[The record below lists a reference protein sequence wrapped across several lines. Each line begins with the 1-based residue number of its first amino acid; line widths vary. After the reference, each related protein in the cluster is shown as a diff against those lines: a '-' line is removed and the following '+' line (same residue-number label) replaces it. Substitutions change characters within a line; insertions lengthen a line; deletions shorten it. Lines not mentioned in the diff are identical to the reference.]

1 MRTGL
6 FGAIHHGKAVV
17 PGATLHANGEWKV
30 AFGQSTPRHAVQRSV
45 LRQDQRGLHA
55 AHGVWLNAPAHDW
68 DAETHADSVFHLVS
82 DPEAFELVEG
92 PLHGCCWNSES
103 QSLLLHADFARQHP
117 LYWFVHDEG
126 VMFAFSLAKLVEM
139 LRANGLPIEPNED
152 AAAMLLTYGCV
163 MGDQTLVSG
172 ARKLMPGSTLTWT
185 PASVDVAVRS
195 PLEAIARDLRDVD
208 EAIDLLDRTF
218 CHSVRAMVEINQR
231 AGCPQWNL
239 LSGGLDSRLVTMA
252 TSELEPDSKC
262 LCFAVRD
269 CRDHE
274 ISEQIAN
281 DRGLAYHFHDLAD
294 GEYMMN
300 TSSVME
306 YDGCVNYLASA
317 HHRSALESIQ
327 VNDIGLLGSGQG
339 ANVLLTDHHKWGKKG
354 VEILSGMEWYA
365 GVRDQASSAALH
377 AWDAMP
383 DAQLF
388 KIVNRGFL
396 YTNSGA
402 YSTSEVGVLWSPFV
416 SRAFVRNALRLVPGL
431 IDGQEAYL
439 SWMAHRFPN
448 SLKYRWERYGVPPV
462 RGWRLSAAQVWAKI
476 RVKLGKAMPS
486 LAPQTMSPVQ
496 EWHDASPSIQH
507 FCLQTYHDHR
517 HRLELYPSLS
527 ASIERDYG
535 GMSMMNKASV
545 ITLLLASKAL
555 FEE

>member
-1 MRTGL
+1 
-6 FGAIHHGKAVV
+6 
-17 PGATLHANGEWKV
+17 
-30 AFGQSTPRHAVQRSV
+30 
-45 LRQDQRGLHA
+45 
-55 AHGVWLNAPAHDW
+55 
-68 DAETHADSVFHLVS
+68 
-82 DPEAFELVEG
+82 
-92 PLHGCCWNSES
+92 
-103 QSLLLHADFARQHP
+103 
-117 LYWFVHDEG
+117 
-126 VMFAFSLAKLVEM
+126 
-139 LRANGLPIEPNED
+139 
-152 AAAMLLTYGCV
+152 
-163 MGDQTLVSG
+163 
-172 ARKLMPGSTLTWT
+172 MPGSTLTWT

-269 CRDHE
+269 CRFY

-327 VNDIGLLGSGQG
+327 VNDIGLLGPGQG

-388 KIVNRGFL
+388 KIVNRISVHKLGRIQHFRGR
-396 YTNSGA
+396 S
-402 YSTSEVGVLWSPFV
+402 VVVPFV
-416 SRAFVRNALRLVPGL
+416 SRAFARNALRLVPGS

-439 SWMAHRFPN
+439 SWMAHRF
-448 SLKYRWERYGVPPV
+448 L
-462 RGWRLSAAQVWAKI
+462 QI
-476 RVKLGKAMPS
+476 R
-486 LAPQTMSPVQ
+486 
-496 EWHDASPSIQH
+496 
-507 FCLQTYHDHR
+507 
-517 HRLELYPSLS
+517 
-527 ASIERDYG
+527 
-535 GMSMMNKASV
+535 
-545 ITLLLASKAL
+545 
-555 FEE
+555 